1 MFARLLPL
9 MAIGV
14 LSCNAVAHAQTSSS
28 PDSARWGFYF
38 NLGAG
43 ANGGGFHPT
52 LERPVSGE
60 FGIVRS
66 RDPWR
71 FGLGMSF
78 SSFKMP
84 PPYHDEL
91 EWGFQEVFLT
101 GARVFRPRSRL
112 RPYLQAR
119 LGAVR
124 LHPRSELF
132 TMNPLPPDFSVG
144 DSPTKASNGF
154 SVGLAPGVE
163 WKLTRDFSLD
173 ASVLF
178 DLYRVGDTDLSPV
191 GAGSASSGS
200 NATARIGVLWWEA
213 PPGAPVS
220 RDAWGNPRSWA
231 WAIGQTAAINLGASA
246 INEYIRNANFNQISP
261 RSWWANLEEGFTYD
275 DNDFR
280 TNQYIHP
287 FNGAAYFNAGRSNG
301 ISFWPSYAL
310 AIGGAFQ
317 WELAGETHPM
327 SKNDMISTGIGGAVL
342 GEGMYR
348 FSSMM
353 LDNQATGSRRF
364 FREAGG
370 FLVDPV
376 RGFNRVVSGRAWKIR
391 PNPVDSLDTNPK
403 WQQNDLAFGY
413 RRLSNGSSFGDD
425 DHQTTYLNFRHD
437 HGDVFENTRRRPFDY
452 FWFEGQLNFGDKE
465 VLGRAHIHGNLWT
478 APVGDRPPVRHML
491 AAVQFFD
498 YVNNREYQYGAQSLG
513 FSLFT
518 RWGRAGDFSLD
529 TRLDAMATLLGAL
542 NSNYASLAEVAD
554 PEHLREYDYGPGG
567 AAGAKIE
574 VGHKGAP
581 MLVANYRLQYL
592 YVTNGSENDGLDG
605 RHWLHAAAFRFE
617 TPRVNSLGLGIEYDT
632 FLRQSRYYFV
642 DPSLPAGYTTSR
654 LVKQRNPQ
662 VRLYLTYCPSVKHP
676 VPAIPV
682 R

>member
-1 MFARLLPL
+1 LAANSVAR
-9 MAIGV
+9 AE
-14 LSCNAVAHAQTSSS
+14 NSSS

-52 LERPVSGE
+52 LEKPVSGE

-71 FGLGMSF
+71 YGLGMSF

-84 PPYHDEL
+84 PPYDDEP

-101 GARVFRPRSRL
+101 GARVFRPGSRL

-119 LGAVR
+119 LGAAR

-132 TMNPLPPDFSVG
+132 AMNPLPPDFHVG
-144 DSPTKASNGF
+144 DSPTRASNGF
-154 SVGLAPGVE
+154 SVGLAPGLE
-163 WKLTRDFSLD
+163 WKLSRDVSLD

-178 DLYRVGDTDLSPV
+178 NLYRVADTDLSPV
-191 GAGSASSGS
+191 GAGSASSGGS
-200 NATARIGVLWWEA
+200 AVARLGILWWEA
-213 PPGAPVS
+213 PPGARVT
-220 RDAWGNPRSWA
+220 RDVWGIPRSWA
-231 WAIGQTAAINLGASA
+231 WAIGEAAAINFSASA
-246 INEYIRNANFNQISP
+246 FNEYVRNANFNQISP
-261 RSWWANLEEGFTYD
+261 RSWWANLDHGFTYD
-275 DNDFR
+275 DNDFQ

-287 FNGAAYFNAGRSNG
+287 FNGSQYFNAARSNG

-310 AIGGAFQ
+310 ALGGAFQ

-327 SKNDMISTGIGGAVL
+327 SKNDMISTGIGGAVV
-342 GEGMYR
+342 GEAMYR

-353 LDNQATGSRRF
+353 LDNQATGPRRF
-364 FREAGG
+364 FRESGA

-391 PNPVDSLDTNPK
+391 PNPVDSMDTNPK

-413 RRLSNGSSFGDD
+413 RLVGNGNSLEHD
-425 DHQTTYLNFRHD
+425 TYNTAYVNFRHD
-437 HGDVFENTRRRPFDY
+437 HGDYFENSRRRPFDY
-452 FWFEGQLNFGDKE
+452 FWFEGQLNFGDKQ
-465 VLGRAHIHGNLWT
+465 VLGRAHIYGNLWT
-478 APVGDRPPVRHML
+478 APVGDRRPYRHML

-498 YVNNREYQYGAQSLG
+498 YINNAAYEYGGQSLG
-513 FSLFT
+513 FTLFS
-518 RWGRAGDFSLD
+518 RWGRVGDLSLD
-529 TRLDAMATLLGAL
+529 TRLDAMGTVLGAV

-554 PEHLREYDYGPGG
+554 PERLREYDFGPGG

-574 VGHKGAP
+574 VDLRGAP
-581 MLVANYRLQYL
+581 MLVATYRLQYL
-592 YVTNGSENDGLDG
+592 FVTNGSESDGLDA

-617 TPRVNSLGLGIEYDT
+617 TPRIGSLGLGAEYDI
-632 FLRQSRYYFV
+632 FLRQSRYYFA
-642 DPSLPAGYTTSR
+642 DPTLPPGVSKSH
-654 LVKQRNPQ
+654 LVEQTNPQ
-662 VRLYLTYCPSVKHP
+662 MRLYATYCPSVHHP
-676 VPAIPV
+676 VRTIPL